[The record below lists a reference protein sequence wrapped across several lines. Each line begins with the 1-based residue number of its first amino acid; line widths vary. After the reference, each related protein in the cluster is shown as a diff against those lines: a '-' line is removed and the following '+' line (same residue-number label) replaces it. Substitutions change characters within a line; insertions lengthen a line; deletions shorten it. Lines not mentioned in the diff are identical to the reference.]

1 MFFILR
7 KIFADR
13 ALFFKLLVASL
24 FVNLLALATPI
35 YVIQVL
41 QRYIAYGVISTLITL
56 FFGIIFIVIFEFLF
70 KNIRHRMARQYELNN
85 VTYANQILNKLVSI
99 KTQIY
104 EVSKKFRNDI
114 INHHLSN
121 IQNTF
126 SATNIISMLDV
137 PFTLIFLLALFLIH
151 YQLGLITLFFLGLPF
166 LVNRVLNE
174 RVHKL
179 SQQSVLDNNNSF
191 RLFENV
197 LTRNSTIKYFNILKF
212 ISNSWNLI
220 ANRIANTR
228 ENLETEKNLVSSFS
242 GLIASLLTVFI
253 IGWGATLAVN
263 GQISVG
269 ALIGANILAARALM
283 PINRLVILQDQISRM
298 EDSYSELNRFSSYAS
313 EKSEGREIQN
323 LEGKIVLQD
332 AFFQYPEQK
341 NPIFESLNLT
351 VSPGEL
357 AVIVGNNGSG
367 KSTLIKSLA
376 GILEFTRGRF
386 LLDDIEVSQIAEKWY
401 RRNLIYSP
409 QEPKFVD
416 GSIKDNLIGETK
428 IEQDQ
433 FVKILT
439 KTNLITF
446 INSDKNGVNKIL
458 DSSDDQLP
466 LGIRKRMALA
476 RGMVNNGKVVFL
488 DEPTEGLDSEGK
500 KSVYN
505 IIKNFKNEKKSLVI
519 ATNDQEIINISD
531 ILVDLNSKPKPLTV
545 KQKNDRKVF
554 KS

>member
-1 MFFILR
+1 MLFVFR

-13 ALFFKLLVASL
+13 VLFFKMLVASL

-56 FFGIIFIVIFEFLF
+56 FFGIIFIVIFEFFF
-70 KNIRHRMARQYELNN
+70 KNIRHRMARQYELGN
-85 VTYANQILNKLVSI
+85 VTYANQVLNKLVTI

-126 SATNIISMLDV
+126 SATNIVSILDV

-166 LVNRVLNE
+166 LVNKVLNE

-179 SQQSVLDNNNSF
+179 SQQSVMDNNNSF

-197 LTRNSTIKYFNILKF
+197 ITRNSTIKYFNILQF

-228 ENLETEKNLVSSFS
+228 ENLETEKNLVNSFS

-253 IGWGATLAVN
+253 IGWGATLAVD

-283 PINRLVILQDQISRM
+283 PINRLVVLQDQISRM
-298 EDSYSELNRFSSYAS
+298 EDSYNELNRFSSYAS
-313 EKSEGREIQN
+313 DKSEGREIQD
-323 LEGKIVLQD
+323 LKGKIVLED

-341 NPIFESLNLT
+341 NPIFESLNLS

-367 KSTLIKSLA
+367 KSTLIKSLS

-386 LLDDIEVSQIAEKWY
+386 FLDDIEVTQLAEKWY

-416 GSIKDNLIGETK
+416 GTIKDNLIGETK
-428 IEQDQ
+428 IEQNQ

-439 KTNLITF
+439 DTNLINF
-446 INSDKNGVNKIL
+446 INSDKNGINKIL

-466 LGIRKRMALA
+466 LGIKKRMALA
-476 RGMVNNGKVVFL
+476 RGMVNNGKLIFL
-488 DEPTEGLDSEGK
+488 DEPTEGLDNEAK
-500 KSVYN
+500 KSVN
-505 IIKNFKNEKKSLVI
+505 KIIKNFKNEKRSLII
-519 ATNDQEIINISD
+519 ATNDQSIIDISD
-531 ILVDLNSKPKPLTV
+531 ILIDLNSKPKPQVV
-545 KQKNDRKVF
+545 KHKK
-554 KS
+554 

>member
-1 MFFILR
+1 MKFVLKRVFL
-7 KIFADR
+7 DR
-13 ALFFKLLVASL
+13 VLFFKILIASFL
-24 FVNLLALATPI
+24 VNLLALATPI

-56 FFGIIFIVIFEFLF
+56 FFGIIFIVIFEFFF
-70 KNIRHRMARQYELNN
+70 KNIRHRMARQYELGNI
-85 VTYANQILNKLVSI
+85 VYTNQILNKLVSI

-104 EVSKKFRNDI
+104 EVSKNFRNDI
-114 INHHLSN
+114 INHHITN

-126 SATNIISMLDV
+126 SATNIVSIIDV

-166 LVNRVLNE
+166 IVNRLLNE

-179 SQQSVLDNNNSF
+179 SQQSVIDNNNSF

-212 ISNSWNLI
+212 ITNSWNLI
-220 ANRIANTR
+220 ANRTANTR
-228 ENLETEKNLVSSFS
+228 ESLETEKNLVSSFS
-242 GLIASLLTVFI
+242 GLIASLLTIFI
-253 IGWGATLAVN
+253 IGWGATLAVD

-283 PINRLVILQDQISRM
+283 PINRLVMLQDQLARM
-298 EDSYSELNRFSSYAS
+298 EDSYSELNKFSSFAS
-313 EKSEGREIQN
+313 EKSEGREIQD
-323 LEGKIVLQD
+323 LKGKIVLDD

-341 NPIFESLNLT
+341 NPIFESLNL
-351 VSPGEL
+351 VVNPGEI

-367 KSTLIKSLA
+367 KSTLIKALS
-376 GILEFTRGRF
+376 GILDFTRGRF
-386 LLDDIEVSQIAEKWY
+386 FIDEIEAGQLAEKWY

-416 GSIKDNLIGETK
+416 GTIRDNLIGDIK
-428 IEQDQ
+428 IKQDQ

-439 KTNLITF
+439 DTNLINF

-476 RGMVNNGKVVFL
+476 RAMINNGKLVYL
-488 DEPTEGLDSEGK
+488 DEPTEGLDIQGK
-500 KSVYN
+500 KSIYN
-505 IIKNFKNEKKSLVI
+505 IIKDFKKDKKSLVI
-519 ATNDQEIINISD
+519 ATNNQEIIDMSD
-531 ILVDLNSKPKPLTV
+531 ILVDLNSKPKPLIV
-545 KQKNDRKVF
+545 KQKK
-554 KS
+554 